1 MVGMRTNGDWSE
13 YWRSPDHPLE
23 AMRAHFERH
32 VYARHSHEAYS
43 FGVTES
49 GAQAFTCR
57 GAARTSTEGMVMA
70 FNPDEPHDGR
80 AAEASGFTYRIVHLA
95 PDLVADVLADTME
108 HPVGLP
114 LFAEP
119 VIHDPVLA
127 DALLRLHAALPAH
140 GEPVTELSFSSFRAA
155 AVSSPE
161 WSASGT
167 QGKAPRKAARKD
179 RARSAPMSLLAQD
192 EALADTVRAMVRR
205 AAVHAPPQR
214 EPRLPDGIRRVRDVL
229 HDTYWANPSSAELAV
244 VAGCSRFALHRAFRT
259 EFGLAPSDYQ
269 RQVRLRAARRL
280 LAAGRAPAD
289 VAVETGFAD
298 QSHLTRW
305 FVRCYGIGPA
315 AFQNA
320 VTERR

>member
-1 MVGMRTNGDWSE
+1 
-13 YWRSPDHPLE
+13 
-23 AMRAHFERH
+23 
-32 VYARHSHEAYS
+32 
-43 FGVTES
+43 
-49 GAQAFTCR
+49 
-57 GAARTSTEGMVMA
+57 
-70 FNPDEPHDGR
+70 
-80 AAEASGFTYRIVHLA
+80 VHLA

-119 VIHDPVLA
+119 VLHDPVLA
-127 DALLRLHAALPAH
+127 DALLRLHAALR
-140 GEPVTELSFSSFRAA
+140 T
-155 AVSSPE
+155 
-161 WSASGT
+161 AS
-167 QGKAPRKAARKD
+167 R
-179 RARSAPMSLLAQD
+179 LAQD

-205 AAVHAPPQR
+205 AAVHAPPKR
-214 EPRLPDGIRRVRDVL
+214 EPRLHEGIRRVRDVL
-229 HDTYWANPSSAELAV
+229 HDTYLANPSSAELSA

-269 RQVRLRAARRL
+269 RQVRLRAARRV

-320 VTERR
+320 VAERR